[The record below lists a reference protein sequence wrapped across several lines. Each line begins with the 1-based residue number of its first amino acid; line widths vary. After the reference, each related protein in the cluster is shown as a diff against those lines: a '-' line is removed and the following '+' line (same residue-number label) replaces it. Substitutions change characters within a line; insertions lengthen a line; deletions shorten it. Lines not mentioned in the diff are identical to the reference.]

1 VSANGGTAGS
11 NTGLASPIVVGGVSN
26 GKSYTCTVTATNSN
40 GNGAPSS
47 ASAVV
52 IPSTVPTA
60 PAQPTVVAGNA
71 QLGVSF
77 VAPFDGGSGI
87 TNFTAAC
94 VSSNGGT
101 AGTNSAAGSP
111 IVIGGL
117 SNGKSYTC
125 TVTATNANGTS
136 APSPASAKAIP
147 STIPSVLVQPT
158 VGFGNAQVSV
168 SFVVPFDGG
177 SAITSFGAAC
187 VSSNGGAAGSASG
200 PGSPVVVGSLTN
212 GKTYTC
218 TVTATNA
225 NGTSAPSPASAPVV
239 PSTIPAAPAQPTAG
253 VGNGQ
258 LTVSFVAP
266 ADGGSMII
274 RFDASCSSS
283 NGGVAGS
290 NSAVTSPISVGSLSN
305 GKSYSCTVTAT
316 NANGTSPPSPASA
329 PVIPSTVPNAPG
341 QPTAGVGNGELTVS
355 FVAPFNGG
363 SPITGY
369 TAACASSNGGAPGS
383 ATGAASPIVV
393 AGLSNGDTYTCTV
406 TASNSNGSGAPSVP
420 SPAVVPTRVPDPPAA
435 PAAAPGN
442 ARLTVSF
449 VAPFDGGSAIV
460 GYGAACVSSNG
471 GLPGAKAGV
480 SSPIVVT
487 ALSNGKSYTC
497 TVTATNAN
505 GTSVPSPASAAVVP
519 STVPTAPAQPKVAV
533 GNAQLT
539 VSFAAPSSGG
549 SPITSY
555 TTTCSST
562 NGGKPASKAGPRSPL
577 TVTGVTNGRTYK
589 CAVIARNAN
598 GAGRGSVAS
607 VPVVPFD
614 PATVRARSVH
624 GFRLFAGDGGVFTF
638 GDAANYGSAAGLAR
652 DPVVGMASTFD
663 DRGYWLVAS
672 DGGIFSFGDARFF
685 GSTGAMRLTQPIVGM
700 TATPTGKGYWL
711 VASDG
716 GIFSFGDA
724 RFFGSTGAIRLNQP
738 IVGMA
743 ATPTGKGYWLVASD
757 GGIFTFGDARFHG
770 SAAPVAR
777 SPIAGMATT
786 ATGAGY
792 WIAASDGSVY
802 AFGDAPALGGAPAS
816 ALRLPVRG
824 IASTSSG
831 RGYWLAA
838 GDGGLFAFGDAPYL
852 PWPAPLVLSDPIRG
866 VSR

>member
-1 VSANGGTAGS
+1 
-11 NTGLASPIVVGGVSN
+11 
-26 GKSYTCTVTATNSN
+26 
-40 GNGAPSS
+40 
-47 ASAVV
+47 
-52 IPSTVPTA
+52 
-60 PAQPTVVAGNA
+60 
-71 QLGVSF
+71 
-77 VAPFDGGSGI
+77 
-87 TNFTAAC
+87 
-94 VSSNGGT
+94 
-101 AGTNSAAGSP
+101 
-111 IVIGGL
+111 
-117 SNGKSYTC
+117 
-125 TVTATNANGTS
+125 
-136 APSPASAKAIP
+136 
-147 STIPSVLVQPT
+147 
-158 VGFGNAQVSV
+158 
-168 SFVVPFDGG
+168 
-177 SAITSFGAAC
+177 
-187 VSSNGGAAGSASG
+187 
-200 PGSPVVVGSLTN
+200 
-212 GKTYTC
+212 
-218 TVTATNA
+218 
-225 NGTSAPSPASAPVV
+225 
-239 PSTIPAAPAQPTAG
+239 
-253 VGNGQ
+253 
-258 LTVSFVAP
+258 
-266 ADGGSMII
+266 M
-274 RFDASCSSS
+274 
-283 NGGVAGS
+283 
-290 NSAVTSPISVGSLSN
+290 
-305 GKSYSCTVTAT
+305 
-316 NANGTSPPSPASA
+316 
-329 PVIPSTVPNAPG
+329 
-341 QPTAGVGNGELTVS
+341 
-355 FVAPFNGG
+355 
-363 SPITGY
+363 
-369 TAACASSNGGAPGS
+369 
-383 ATGAASPIVV
+383 
-393 AGLSNGDTYTCTV
+393 
-406 TASNSNGSGAPSVP
+406 P

-716 GIFSFGDA
+716 GIF
-724 RFFGSTGAIRLNQP
+724 
-738 IVGMA
+738 
-743 ATPTGKGYWLVASD
+743 
-757 GGIFTFGDARFHG
+757 TFGDARFHG